1 MNRVA
6 AMIVALALMVIAIF
20 QVVNWQEA
28 QEQQQ
33 RARQRKMA
41 DCRWRALQ
49 KYVTVAHTAGN
60 PAANRT
66 LDACEDLQ

>member
-1 MNRVA
+1 MNRVE
-6 AMIVALALMVIAIF
+6 AMIVALALAAIAIF
-20 QVVNWQEA
+20 QITSWQEA

>member
-33 RARQRKMA
+33 RNRQRRVA
-41 DCRWRALQ
+41 DCRWRALK